1 MLLLV
6 FVLSD
11 PFWYDGL
18 PLEGCRVLLHF
29 AATLLLSH
37 SFPRPHIP
45 IGDAYPELS
54 LSLSLSLNI

>member
-18 PLEGCRVLLHF
+18 LKDGCRVLLHF
-29 AATLLLSH
+29 AATLSLSLTLSPAH
-37 SFPRPHIP
+37 TLP

-54 LSLSLSLNI
+54 LSL